1 LATLIALFVADVIT
15 PLPSNVNETV
25 LAEPPTVVE
34 ITLFD
39 VANKDGDT
47 RVNATLCSLY

>member
-1 LATLIALFVADVIT
+1 MT

-34 ITLFD
+34 VTLFD
-39 VANKDGDT
+39 AANNAGVT
-47 RVNATLCSLY
+47 LVNATLCSLY